1 MVDIDV
7 SVGRYVAYS
16 SLRYYDLTVITCPF
30 LKYIETNKL
39 MHMRNRYFLF
49 ILILNPLLFSGKHGW
64 YGV

>member
-49 ILILNPLLFSGKHGW
+49 ILILNP
-64 YGV
+64 